1 MVYLIVGLDR
11 RTFARWH
18 DNVMAPDATTA
29 ADIARAR
36 AAVQGIRLVI
46 AAAIGP
52 YSSIVDD
59 PADTSVPN
67 AA

>member
-18 DNVMAPDATTA
+18 ENVMAPDARTA
-29 ADIARAR
+29 AGIARER
-36 AAVQGIRLVI
+36 AAAEGVRLVV

-52 YSSIVDD
+52 YASIEDF
-59 PADTSVPN
+59 ADGAVAE

>member
-18 DNVMAPDATTA
+18 HNVMAPDVQTA
-29 ADIARAR
+29 EQIARDR
-36 AAVQGIRLVI
+36 AAAEGVRLVV

-59 PADTSVPN
+59 PSTRQG
-67 AA
+67 